1 MTFSSYEELKA
12 AVAKRRAELL
22 TLEVDLGTD
31 YSPEYEAAKAE
42 LAQAKAMK
50 MATGGG
56 FLGDNITPLE
66 ARVAELKPE
75 PNAVWVQY
83 RKLDLGEWATLLKQA
98 GGNSI
103 DQYEKVLPKTF
114 VGVYGQDP
122 VKPDD
127 WADTHP
133 DGEVWEAPEPL
144 STNGALL
151 STKGNEGIL
160 PGGALNSVIQN
171 FMAWQNSGG
180 DVTIRPTKSGQ
191 D

>member
-1 MTFSSYEELKA
+1 MVFASYEELRA
-12 AVAKRRAELL
+12 AVAKRRSEIL
-22 TLEVDLGTD
+22 TLEVDLGSD

-50 MATGGG
+50 IATGGG
-56 FLGDNITPLE
+56 FLGGDPVPGLE
-66 ARVAELKPE
+66 ARVAMLKPE
-75 PNAVWVQY
+75 ANNVYIQY
-83 RKLDLGEWATLLKQA
+83 RKLDLGEWAALLKQA
-98 GGNSI
+98 GNNSI

-122 VKPDD
+122 VKPED
-127 WADTHP
+127 WDETHP
-133 DGEVWEAPEPL
+133 DEPWVQPEPL
-144 STNGALL
+144 STEAKLL
-151 STKGNEGIL
+151 SSKGIDGIL

-180 DVTIRPTKSGQ
+180 DVTIRPTKSGR

>member
-1 MTFSSYEELKA
+1 MAFNSYEELQA
-12 AVAKRRAELL
+12 AVAKRRSEIL

-50 MATGGG
+50 QVISVD
-56 FLGDNITPLE
+56 FLGGDNIAPLE

-75 PNAVWVQY
+75 PNSVWIQFK
-83 RKLDLGEWATLLKQA
+83 KLDLGEWATLLKQA

-114 VGVYGQDP
+114 VAVYGVDP
-122 VKPDD
+122 VKPEDFPED
-127 WADTHP
+127 
-133 DGEVWEAPEPL
+133 EVWEAPEPL
-144 STNGALL
+144 STEARLL
-151 STKGNEGIL
+151 SSKGNDGIL

-180 DVTIRPTKSGQ
+180 DVTIRPTKSGLA
-191 D
+191 